1 MSLLDQFEVQFNELS
16 YGEIVDGELSELQP
30 VELAGIINQE
40 ISRIQNELSPSEN
53 VESIR
58 LFLSPHDF
66 RRLSKFETLLKD
78 GLEDLVHKTWELKR
92 IDSITNTKIEIIKDS
107 NLEQG
112 VAKST
117 PVITFESPIAIYT
130 EEFVEEIIQTKV
142 YILDI
147 NGLKKDLQ
155 PGTYTLGRGTEVDIQ
170 IHDPGISRKHLSIQV
185 DEKVVVTDLNSTN
198 GTFLGNDRV
207 MELIVEDTITFRVG
221 VTEIRIVS
229 ENRWVKF

>member
-16 YGEIVDGELSELQP
+16 NGEIVDGELSELQP
-30 VELAGIINQE
+30 VELAGIVNQE

-53 VESIR
+53 VEKISI
-58 LFLSPHDF
+58 FLSPHDY

-78 GLEDLVHKTWELKR
+78 GLEDLVKKSGELKR
-92 IDSITNTKIEIIKDS
+92 INSISGTKIEIIKDS
-107 NLEQG
+107 SLELG
-112 VAKST
+112 VAKSV
-117 PVITFESPIAIYT
+117 PLISFESPLEIFT
-130 EEFVEEIIQTKV
+130 EEFSEVITQTKI

-170 IHDPGISRKHLSIQV
+170 IHDPGISRKHLSITV

-198 GTFLGNDRV
+198 GTFLGTDRV
-207 MELIVEDTITFRVG
+207 QEIIVEDTISFRVG
-221 VTEIRIVS
+221 VTEIKIVS
-229 ENRWVKF
+229 ENR

>member
-16 YGEIVDGELSELQP
+16 YGEIIDGELSELQP

-53 VESIR
+53 VESIC
-58 LFLSPHDF
+58 LSLSSHDY

-78 GLEDLVHKTWELKR
+78 GLEDLVHKTGELKR
-92 IDSITNTKIEIIKDS
+92 IDSITNTKIEIIKDGS
-107 NLEQG
+107 LEQG

-117 PVITFESPIAIYT
+117 PVVNFESPLATYT

-142 YILDI
+142 YVLDI
-147 NGLKKDLQ
+147 NGLKKDLE

-170 IHDPGISRKHLSIQV
+170 IQDPGISRKHLSIQV

-207 MELIVEDTITFRVG
+207 MEMIVEDTITFRVG

-229 ENRWVKF
+229 ENR

>member
-16 YGEIVDGELSELQP
+16 NGEIVDGELSELQP
-30 VELAGIINQE
+30 VELAGIVNQE

-53 VESIR
+53 VEKISI
-58 LFLSPHDF
+58 FLSPHDY

-78 GLEDLVHKTWELKR
+78 GLEDLVKKSGELKR
-92 IDSITNTKIEIIKDS
+92 IYSISDTKIEIIKDS
-107 NLEQG
+107 SLEQG
-112 VAKST
+112 VAKSV
-117 PVITFESPIAIYT
+117 PLISFESPLEIFT
-130 EEFVEEIIQTKV
+130 EEFSEVITQTKI

-170 IHDPGISRKHLSIQV
+170 IHDPGISRKHLSITV

-198 GTFLGNDRV
+198 GTFLGTDRV
-207 MELIVEDTITFRVG
+207 QEIIVEDTISFRVG
-221 VTEIRIVS
+221 VTEIKIVS
-229 ENRWVKF
+229 ENR

>member
-1 MSLLDQFEVQFNELS
+1 LSLLDQFEVQFNELS

-58 LFLSPHDF
+58 LSLSPHD
-66 RRLSKFETLLKD
+66 
-78 GLEDLVHKTWELKR
+78 
-92 IDSITNTKIEIIKDS
+92 
-107 NLEQG
+107 
-112 VAKST
+112 
-117 PVITFESPIAIYT
+117 ESPLATYT

-142 YILDI
+142 FILDI

-207 MELIVEDTITFRVG
+207 MELVVEDAITFRVG

-229 ENRWVKF
+229 ENR

>member
-16 YGEIVDGELSELQP
+16 NGEIVDGELSELQP
-30 VELAGIINQE
+30 VELAGIVNQE

-53 VESIR
+53 VEKISIS
-58 LFLSPHDF
+58 LSPHDY

-78 GLEDLVHKTWELKR
+78 GLEDLVKKSGELKR
-92 IDSITNTKIEIIKDS
+92 INSISDTKIEIVKDS
-107 NLEQG
+107 SLEQG
-112 VAKST
+112 VAKSV
-117 PVITFESPIAIYT
+117 PLISFESTLEIFT
-130 EEFVEEIIQTKV
+130 EEFSEEITQTKI

-170 IHDPGISRKHLSIQV
+170 IHDPGISRKHLSITV

-198 GTFLGNDRV
+198 GTFLGTDRV
-207 MELIVEDTITFRVG
+207 QEIIVEDTITFRVG
-221 VTEIRIVS
+221 VTEIKIVS
-229 ENRWVKF
+229 ENR

>member
-1 MSLLDQFEVQFNELS
+1 VSLLDQFEVQFNELS

-40 ISRIQNELSPSEN
+40 ISRIQNELSPAEN
-53 VESIR
+53 VELIR
-58 LFLSPHDF
+58 LALSPHDY

-78 GLEDLVHKTWELKR
+78 GLEDLVHKTGELKR
-92 IDSITNTKIEIIKDS
+92 IDSITDTKIEIVKDP

-112 VAKST
+112 VAKTT
-117 PVITFESPIAIYT
+117 PIINFLSPLETYT
-130 EEFVEEIIQTKV
+130 EEYVEEIVQTRLYV
-142 YILDI
+142 LDI

-170 IHDPGISRKHLSIQV
+170 IQDPGISRKHLSIQV

-207 MELIVEDTITFRVG
+207 MEMIVEDTITFRVG

-229 ENRWVKF
+229 ENR

>member
-1 MSLLDQFEVQFNELS
+1 VSLLDQFEVQFNELS
-16 YGEIVDGELSELQP
+16 NGEIVDGELSELQP
-30 VELAGIINQE
+30 VELAGIVNQE

-53 VESIR
+53 VEKISI
-58 LFLSPHDF
+58 FLSLHDY

-78 GLEDLVHKTWELKR
+78 GLEDLVKKSGELKR
-92 IDSITNTKIEIIKDS
+92 INSISDTKIEIFKDS
-107 NLEQG
+107 SLEQG
-112 VAKST
+112 VAKSV
-117 PVITFESPIAIYT
+117 PLVSFESPLEIFT
-130 EEFVEEIIQTKV
+130 EEFSEVITQTKI

-170 IHDPGISRKHLSIQV
+170 IHDPGISRKHLSITV

-207 MELIVEDTITFRVG
+207 QEIIVEDTISFRVG
-221 VTEIRIVS
+221 VTEIKIVS
-229 ENRWVKF
+229 ENR

>member
-1 MSLLDQFEVQFNELS
+1 VSLLDQFEVQFNELS

-40 ISRIQNELSPSEN
+40 ISRIQNELTPSEN
-53 VESIR
+53 VELIR
-58 LFLSPHDF
+58 LALSPHDY

-78 GLEDLVHKTWELKR
+78 GLEDLVHKTGELKR
-92 IDSITNTKIEIIKDS
+92 IDSIRDTKIEIVKDS

-112 VAKST
+112 VAKTT
-117 PVITFESPIAIYT
+117 PVINFLSPLEIYT
-130 EEFVEEIIQTKV
+130 EEYVEEIVQTKV

-170 IHDPGISRKHLSIQV
+170 IQDPGISRKHLSIQV

-207 MELIVEDTITFRVG
+207 MEMVVEDTITFRVG

-229 ENRWVKF
+229 ENR

>member
-16 YGEIVDGELSELQP
+16 YGEIVDGDLSELQP
-30 VELAGIINQE
+30 VELAGIVNQE

-53 VESIR
+53 VESIH
-58 LFLSPHDF
+58 LSLSPHDF

-78 GLEDLVHKTWELKR
+78 GLEDLVHKTAKLKR
-92 IDSITNTKIEIIKDS
+92 IDPITNTKIEIIKDS

-112 VAKST
+112 VAKSI
-117 PVITFESPIAIYT
+117 PVITFESPLVT
-130 EEFVEEIIQTKV
+130 FKEEYVEEIIQTKV

-155 PGTYTLGRGTEVDIQ
+155 PGTYTLGRGTDVDIQ
-170 IHDPGISRKHLSIQV
+170 IQDPGISRKHLSIQV

-207 MELIVEDTITFRVG
+207 MEIIVEDTITFRVG
-221 VTEIRIVS
+221 VTEIKIVS
-229 ENRWVKF
+229 ENR

>member
-16 YGEIVDGELSELQP
+16 NGEIVDGELSELQP
-30 VELAGIINQE
+30 VELAGIVNQE

-53 VESIR
+53 VEKISI
-58 LFLSPHDF
+58 FLSPHDY

-78 GLEDLVHKTWELKR
+78 GLEDLVKKSGELKR
-92 IDSITNTKIEIIKDS
+92 INSISDTKIEIVKDS
-107 NLEQG
+107 SLEQG
-112 VAKST
+112 VAKSV
-117 PVITFESPIAIYT
+117 PLISFESPLEIFT
-130 EEFVEEIIQTKV
+130 EEFSEVITQTKI

-170 IHDPGISRKHLSIQV
+170 IHDPGISRKHLSITV

-198 GTFLGNDRV
+198 GTFLGTDRV
-207 MELIVEDTITFRVG
+207 QELIVEDTISFRVG
-221 VTEIRIVS
+221 VTEIKIVS
-229 ENRWVKF
+229 ENR